1 MTETVMSKELP
12 RWDLSNVYPGME
24 SAEFNADMQ
33 KLAQMADEM
42 EAYVR
47 KNKIG
52 KLKAAADPVELNRIV
67 SGYIDRSNAAYEL
80 AITLQ
85 AYLHSILTTD
95 SFNTLAPRLMSQ
107 LEPHM
112 VRLQQQDTLFTA
124 QIGKLASALPE
135 IISQGGSAHD
145 HAFYLKETAEQS
157 KYLMS
162 QPEEALAA
170 ELSLSGPVGWYKLH
184 GVVTSQLTWEI
195 ETEEG
200 KTEKKPITWI
210 LNLRSHADETMRRR
224 GYEAENQAWKTVENV
239 LAACMNGLKGSEN
252 VLSRMRGREDA
263 IHASLDMSRIDRA
276 TLNAMLEAMEESFP
290 MFRRY
295 FKAKAKR
302 LGKTALPWW
311 DLFAPMGQA
320 ERVFSYEESA
330 NFVITHFGAF
340 SPSLADYARK
350 AVEKNWIDVGPR
362 EGKRAGAFCMGLPAV
377 NESRIL
383 LNFDGSLDSVG
394 TLAHE
399 LGHGFHNE
407 CAIGKTMLQQNTPMT
422 MAETASIMCQTIIT
436 DAALENAQ
444 SKEEELA
451 ILENDLID
459 ASQVVVDIYS
469 RYLFEKGVF
478 ERRAQNELSA
488 EDLCDIMARA
498 QKATYGDGLDSDY
511 LQPYMWTWKPH
522 YYFPSLSFY
531 NYPYTFGLLFAT
543 GLYAIYKQRGAA
555 FVPEYKALLAGTGEG
570 TATELALGFG
580 IDITDKKF
588 WVDSLNVIGGR
599 VARYEAL

>member
-1 MTETVMSKELP
+1 MTVVTQELP
-12 RWDLSNVYPGME
+12 RWDLSNVYPGLE
-24 SAEFNADMQ
+24 SPEYQAGFTR
-33 KLAQMADEM
+33 LAQLADEM
-42 EAYVR
+42 EAFV
-47 KNKIG
+47 KQNKIG
-52 KLKAAADPVELNRIV
+52 ELQPSADAGELNRIL
-67 SGYIDRSNAAYEL
+67 SEYIDRSNTAYEL
-80 AITLQ
+80 ALTLQ
-85 AYLHSILTTD
+85 SYLYSFLTTD
-95 SFNTLAPRLMSQ
+95 SFNNTAPKMMSQ
-107 LEPHM
+107 LEPVM
-112 VRLQQQDTLFTA
+112 VRFQQQDTIFTA
-124 QIGKLASALPE
+124 QVGLLVDTLPK
-135 IISQGGSAHD
+135 IIEKGGSAQT

-157 KYLMS
+157 RYLMS

-170 ELSLSGPVGWYKLH
+170 DLSLSGPVAWNKLQ

-200 KTEKKPITWI
+200 KVERKPLTWI
-210 LNLRSHADETMRRR
+210 LNLRSHGDETMRRR
-224 GYEAENQAWKTVENV
+224 GYEAELAAWKSVENV
-239 LAACMNGLKGSEN
+239 LAACMNGVKGATV
-252 VLSRMRGREDA
+252 VLNQKRGREDA
-263 IHASLDMSRIDRA
+263 LHPSLDMARIDRP
-276 TLNAMLEAMEESFP
+276 TLNAMLSAMEDSFP

-302 LGKTALPWW
+302 LGKQSLPWW

-320 ERVFSYEESA
+320 DRTFSYEEASQ
-330 NFVITHFGAF
+330 FVIDNFAAF
-340 SPSLADYARK
+340 SPGLADYARK
-350 AVEKNWIDVGPR
+350 AIENNWIDVGPR
-362 EGKRAGAFCMGLPAV
+362 EGKRAGAFCMGIPAV

-383 LNFDGSLDSVG
+383 MNFDGSLDSIG

-436 DAALENAQ
+436 DASLENAT
-444 SKEEELA
+444 SKEEQLA

-469 RYLFEKGVF
+469 RYLFEKEVF
-478 ERRAQNELSA
+478 ERRAESELSA
-488 EDLCDIMARA
+488 EDLNDIMARA
-498 QKATYGDGLDSDY
+498 QKATYGDGLDPEY

-522 YYFPSLSFY
+522 YYYSSLSFY

-543 GLYAIYKQRGAA
+543 GLYAIYKQRGAD
-555 FVPEYKALLAGTGEG
+555 FVPEYSALLASTGED
-570 TATELALGFG
+570 TAATLAKRFG

-588 WVDSLNVIGGR
+588 WADSLAIIGER